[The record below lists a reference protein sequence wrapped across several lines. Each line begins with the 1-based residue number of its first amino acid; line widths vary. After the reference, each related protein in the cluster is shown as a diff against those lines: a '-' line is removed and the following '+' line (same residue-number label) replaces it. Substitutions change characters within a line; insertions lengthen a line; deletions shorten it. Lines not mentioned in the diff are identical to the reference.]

1 MPVLKIEYAKIG
13 RHYRVCFVE
22 ITNVNAIVIVTNGYD
37 TEMDILLQKL
47 KIIVSEKAIR
57 DRVLFVLGAL
67 VVFRALTAVPIPGV
81 DLGVL
86 EQFFQN
92 NQFLGLLNIF
102 SGGGLANLSIVML
115 GVGPFITASIIMQL
129 MTVMSS
135 KLKAMYSEEG
145 ETGRARFTQYSRQ
158 LMLPLA
164 ILQAFGF
171 LSLLKSQ
178 GVIGGLST
186 FEFIVNMVVIVAG
199 SILLVWLGELVT
211 EYGIGNGV
219 SIIIFAGIVA
229 TLPSAVSQLI
239 YTFDASKVPLY
250 AGFLVTAIAIIYGVV
265 VMTQAERQ
273 VPITHAKQVRG
284 GKTYGGTTSYLP
296 LRINQAG
303 VIPIIF
309 ALSMILFP
317 QMVLNVLATFNVP
330 GVAVWSDKILA
341 FFANEQMYT
350 LVYFVLV
357 FVFTFFYTAVTFDP
371 DAMSKNLQR
380 TGAFIPGIR
389 PGTHTSEYLG
399 TLITRLTLVGAL
411 FLGLIAILPMIMQM
425 LTGVTTLAI
434 GGTALLIAVSV
445 VIDLVRR
452 IDSQVSMRQY

>member
-1 MPVLKIEYAKIG
+1 
-13 RHYRVCFVE
+13 
-22 ITNVNAIVIVTNGYD
+22 
-37 TEMDILLQKL
+37 MDIFLQKL
-47 KIIVSEKAIR
+47 KIIFTEKAIR
-57 DRVLFVLGAL
+57 DRVLFVLFAL
-67 VVFRALTAVPIPGV
+67 VVFRALTVVPIPGV
-81 DLGVL
+81 DLLVL

-92 NQFLGLLNIF
+92 NQFLGLLNMF
-102 SGGGLANLSIVML
+102 SGGGLTNLSIIML

-129 MTVMSS
+129 MTVMSP
-135 KLKAMYSEEG
+135 KLKAMYSEDG

-158 LMLPLA
+158 LTLPLA

-171 LSLLKSQ
+171 LSLLTSQ
-178 GVIGGLST
+178 GVITGLST
-186 FEFIVNMVVIVAG
+186 FGFVLNIVIVVAG
-199 SILLVWLGELVT
+199 SMLLLWLGELVT

-229 TLPSAVSQLI
+229 TLPSVISQLLFS
-239 YTFDASKVPLY
+239 FDASQIPLF
-250 AGFLVTAIAIIYGVV
+250 AGFIVATLAIIYGVV

-309 ALSMILFP
+309 ALSIILFP
-317 QMVLNVLATFNVP
+317 QMILNILASFNVP
-330 GVAVWSDKILA
+330 HVAEMSEKVLA
-341 FFANEQMYT
+341 FFQNQELYAG
-350 LVYFVLV
+350 VYFLLV
-357 FVFTFFYTAVTFDP
+357 FLFTFFYTAVTFDP
-371 DAMSKNLQR
+371 DGMSKNLQR

-399 TLITRLTLVGAL
+399 KLITRLTFVGAL
-411 FLGLIAILPMIMQM
+411 FLGLIAVLPMIMQI
-425 LTGVTTLAI
+425 LTGITTLAI

-452 IDSQVSMRQY
+452 VDSQVSLRQY

>member
-1 MPVLKIEYAKIG
+1 
-13 RHYRVCFVE
+13 
-22 ITNVNAIVIVTNGYD
+22 
-37 TEMDILLQKL
+37 MDILLQKL
-47 KIIVSEKAIR
+47 KIIVGEKAIR
-57 DRVLFVLGAL
+57 DRVLFVLFAL
-67 VVFRALTAVPIPGV
+67 IVFRVLTAVPIPGV
-81 DLGVL
+81 DLNVL
-86 EQFFQN
+86 NQFFEN
-92 NQFLGLLNIF
+92 NQFLGLMNIF
-102 SGGGLANLSIVML
+102 SGGGLTNLSIVML

-158 LMLPLA
+158 LTLPLA

-178 GVIGGLST
+178 GVITGLTT
-186 FEFIVNMVVIVAG
+186 FEFMLNVVIVVAG
-199 SILLVWLGELVT
+199 SMLLIWLGELVT

-229 TLPSAVSQLI
+229 TLPSSLSQL
-239 YTFDASKVPLY
+239 YYNFDPAQIPLY
-250 AGFLVTAIAIIYGVV
+250 AGFLVASLAIIYGVV

-273 VPITHAKQVRG
+273 VPITYAKQVRG
-284 GKTYGGTTSYLP
+284 GKTYGGTSSYLP
-296 LRINQAG
+296 LRLNQAG

-309 ALSMILFP
+309 ALSIILFP
-317 QMVLNVLATFNVP
+317 QMILNILASFNVP
-330 GVAVWSDKILA
+330 RVADLSEKVAS
-341 FFANEQMYT
+341 FFQNQELYA

-357 FVFTFFYTAVTFDP
+357 ILFTFFYTAVTFDP

-380 TGAFIPGIR
+380 NGAFIPGIR
-389 PGTHTSEYLG
+389 PGTHTAEYLAK
-399 TLITRLTLVGAL
+399 LITRLTLAGAL
-411 FLGLIAILPMIMQM
+411 FLGLVAVLPMAMQI
-425 LTGVTTLAI
+425 LTGVSTLAI

-452 IDSQVSMRQY
+452 IDSQVSLRQY